1 MPLFSY
7 MCRHNFLIHTM
18 LKPGAIYSY
27 FNGLYGDNAFF
38 HVVCW
43 QLVAFRAHESGV
55 FGAVHPFA
63 GRSKIAWRK
72 KFVRAW
78 RRNTTGNRIPTT
90 SLPSCQSESESEW
103 NLLSSSDGGVCSL
116 RLEFVVCF
124 ELHLFRRAVLQ
135 LVPSHFQ
142 ELNFLSA
149 CDSLRF
155 CVLLLMR
162 AFRGPWRRIPM
173 ENLVPWQVLFIVTLD
188 RVVRNRLP
196 THLLPTVTG
205 HSYCLSAGV
214 SGGWSGCL
222 TN

>member
-103 NLLSSSDGGVCSL
+103 NLLSSSDDGVSVACVWSLLCALSYICSGVL
-116 RLEFVVCF
+116 CYNWYRLTFRSWTFFPHVMVCAFVWSSWCVHFVVHEEEF
-124 ELHLFRRAVLQ
+124 
-135 LVPSHFQ
+135 
-142 ELNFLSA
+142 
-149 CDSLRF
+149 
-155 CVLLLMR
+155 
-162 AFRGPWRRIPM
+162 PWKTWFPDKS
-173 ENLVPWQVLFIVTLD
+173 F
-188 RVVRNRLP
+188 
-196 THLLPTVTG
+196 
-205 HSYCLSAGV
+205 SS
-214 SGGWSGCL
+214 
-222 TN
+222 